1 MTRASF
7 NWALTYGFSETE
19 PSSRLDGQ
27 KCIFFDAAQLGI
39 LRNYCVLSAGR
50 LDFRAESRRLGEV
63 TAKKYEYSPSLLHVK
78 TGTKVQLKITPTAM
92 IMVSKLRIWLF
103 VARWPRP
110 QAWQRRNGGA
120 AWDLPLK

>member
-7 NWALTYGFSETE
+7 NWALIYGFSGTE

-50 LDFRAESRRLGEV
+50 LDLRAESRRLGEV

-92 IMVSKLRIWLF
+92 VMVLTALSLCARGQCAHGRSFEAGSPKTLQGQAIM
-103 VARWPRP
+103 
-110 QAWQRRNGGA
+110 
-120 AWDLPLK
+120 